1 MLKSRGYYREN
12 DNQSNFR
19 IDDRWL
25 VVNCT
30 GSIHFSMPFHTRSMA
45 GRNDY
50 YLLYVHCGELMV
62 NFTYGDRVMRAGDFC
77 LYSPHMPYYYGKDDA
92 ESDMVYLWA
101 HFTGY
106 GVEEL
111 LRLSGFDCG
120 RVYSAGAESADG
132 VAALFSGLFDSFILD
147 GRERDVDAAGKLMQL
162 FATLTRYVSGEK
174 HNRRLKRSIEYIS
187 THYPENISV
196 PQLAEMEN
204 ISCGRYNSV
213 FRECFGMSPKEYITE
228 LRLRT
233 AEDLLR
239 RTDIS
244 VKEAAAVVG
253 YDDQNYFS
261 RLYAKKR
268 GFTAKENKRQ

>member
-1 MLKSRGYYREN
+1 MLKTRGCYREIE
-12 DNQSNFR
+12 NQSNVR

-30 GSIHFSMPFHTRSMA
+30 GTQHFSVPFHTRSSS

-50 YLLYVHCGELMV
+50 YLLYMNHGELTV
-62 NFTYGDRVMRAGDFC
+62 SYANGDQLLHAGDFC
-77 LYSPHMPYYYGKDDA
+77 IYSPHMPYYYGKDDYGT
-92 ESDMVYLWA
+92 DMVYLFA

-111 LRLSGFDCG
+111 LRLSGFECG
-120 RVYSAGAESADG
+120 RIYSAGEESVGSVTAC
-132 VAALFSGLFDSFILD
+132 FSKLFDTFILD
-147 GRERDVDAAGKLMQL
+147 GKERDVDAAGRLMQL
-162 FATLTRYVSGEK
+162 FATLTRYISGEM
-174 HNRRLKRSIEYIS
+174 RGQRLSRSMEYIS
-187 THYPENISV
+187 THYAENISV
-196 PQLAEMEN
+196 PQLAELEN
-204 ISCGRYNSV
+204 ISCGRYNSL
-213 FRECFGMSPKEYITE
+213 FRECFGMAPKEYITE

-244 VKEAAAVVG
+244 IKEAAAMVG

-261 RLYAKKR
+261 RLYTKKR
-268 GFTAKENKRQ
+268 GFNAKENKRQ